1 MKHFVYI
8 FALIS
13 TLTLTA
19 NAESRG
25 GYRSSDFGTKTKYVP
40 EILELKGIVRSDGN
54 HQKECGVDLELV
66 ESETGKTYS
75 ISEPG
80 ELAQLHCSKEKD
92 FLVTLKAERTSKFL
106 FWGGNLKVQQFQ
118 VLEEFEAQPHIQA
131 QTTYKPAFDRG
142 FANRR

>member
-19 NAESRG
+19 NAESRS
-25 GYRSSDFGTKTKYVP
+25 GYRSSDFGTKTKYAP

-80 ELAQLHCSKEKD
+80 ELAKLHCTKEKN
-92 FLVTLKAERTSKFL
+92 FLVSLKAEKTSSFL
-106 FWGGNLKVQQFQ
+106 FWGGNLKVQEFE
-118 VLEEFEAQPHIQA
+118 VLEELEAQPHIQVK
-131 QTTYKPAFDRG
+131 TTNRSTLDRG
-142 FANRR
+142 FANR

>member
-19 NAESRG
+19 NAEARG
-25 GYRSSDFGTKTKYVP
+25 GHRSSDFGPKTKYVP
-40 EILELKGIVRSDGN
+40 EILELKGVVRSDGN
-54 HQKECGVDLELV
+54 HQTDCGVDLELV

-80 ELAQLHCSKEKD
+80 ELAQLHCSKEKN

-106 FWGGNLKVQQFQ
+106 FWGGNLEVQEFQ
-118 VLEEFEAQPHIQA
+118 VLEELEAQPHIQA
-131 QTTYKPAFDRG
+131 QNTREPSFDRG
-142 FANRR
+142 AGRR